1 MSPSIDKFIPEAQE
15 ALRGFLSTLLG
26 EEAALTIDAPEAS
39 SMEAVRSEEG
49 PMLNIVG
56 SPEPGFAIRLSP
68 QWLPLLSKAMLGEE
82 VRAGEEGYEDLV
94 SELMGQAYGALRTQL
109 SGAGVTL
116 PDVTF
121 KILAPEESFPEDLL
135 PGALWKV
142 SGHMEIG
149 GETLQGAVLL
159 PKRPETT
166 PPEPAPSA
174 AAPQPAAAPVPV
186 APLQFPD
193 LGQETFG
200 DGGHPFGL
208 LADVELEVTV
218 ELGRRRLP
226 LADILR
232 LTSGSV
238 IELEKLVGEP
248 LDIYANGRFIA
259 QGEAVVID
267 EQFGIRITTLASTR
281 HADKAIR

>member
-1 MSPSIDKFIPEAQE
+1 MSSSIDKFIPEAQE

-26 EEAALTIDAPEAS
+26 EEAPLKVDAPVAT
-39 SMEAVRSEEG
+39 SMEAVRSEERR
-49 PMLNIVG
+49 MLNILG
-56 SPEPGFAIRLSP
+56 STEPGFAIRLSP

-82 VRAGEEGYEDLV
+82 VSAGEEGYEDLV
-94 SELMGQAYGALRTQL
+94 SELMGQAYGAVRTQL

-116 PDVTF
+116 PDVSF
-121 KILAPEESFPEDLL
+121 KILPPEESFPEGSL
-135 PGALWKV
+135 PDTLWSV
-142 SGHMEIG
+142 SCHMELG
-149 GETLQGAVLL
+149 GETLEGTVLL
-159 PKRPETT
+159 PQLPETT
-166 PPEPAPSA
+166 PPEPGS
-174 AAPQPAAAPVPV
+174 PAASAQPTPASVPV

-267 EQFGIRITTLASTR
+267 EQFGIRITTLATPR
-281 HADKAIR
+281 RADKAIR

>member
-1 MSPSIDKFIPEAQE
+1 MSSSIEKFIPEAQE

-26 EEAALTIDAPEAS
+26 EEAPLQVDAPEATTR
-39 SMEAVRSEEG
+39 EAARSEEPG
-49 PMLNIVG
+49 MLNILG
-56 SPEPGFAIRLSP
+56 SSDPGFAVRLSP

-82 VRAGEEGYEDLV
+82 VSAGEEGYEDLV
-94 SELMGQAYGALRTQL
+94 SELMGQAYGAVRTQL

-116 PDVTF
+116 PEVAF
-121 KILAPEESFPEDLL
+121 KIVPAEEPLPEGSL
-135 PGALWKV
+135 PDSLWKV
-142 SGHMEIG
+142 SFHLEIG
-149 GETLQGAVLL
+149 EDALEGAVLL
-159 PKRPETT
+159 PQLPDSAPSDPKAEK
-166 PPEPAPSA
+166 PEPKP
-174 AAPQPAAAPVPV
+174 APVPV

-193 LGQETFG
+193 LGQESLG

-208 LADVELEVTV
+208 LAEVELEVTV
-218 ELGRRRLP
+218 ELGRRRMP

-267 EQFGIRITTLASTR
+267 EQFGIRITTLATPR
-281 HADKAIR
+281 RADKAIR